1 MMGAFYG
8 VCIMY
13 LLGVA
18 VQADSLVSEW
28 ETDEEAEQHAGEYKL
43 ELMYILAW
51 PFIALLVIASIVI
64 SNIVD
69 LFWKD
74 KGEKK

>member
-13 LLGVA
+13 LLGVV
-18 VQADSLVSEW
+18 VQADSLVNEW

-43 ELMYILAW
+43 ELMYILA
-51 PFIALLVIASIVI
+51 
-64 SNIVD
+64 
-69 LFWKD
+69 
-74 KGEKK
+74 